1 MGPEKAY
8 KADAC
13 KIQNISGINN
23 AFGDILKM
31 KISSQVGK
39 NAQQRLGQEKKHFVD
54 QGQRKADR
62 QSDDKGNDLVT
73 GERRG
78 KQTNA

>member
-1 MGPEKAY
+1 MSPEKAY
-8 KADAC
+8 KADAY
-13 KIQNISGINN
+13 KIQNISGIDN
-23 AFGDILKM
+23 AFGNILKM

-39 NAQQRLGQEKKHFVD
+39 YAQQGLGQEKKHFVD
-54 QGQRKADR
+54 QGQRKTDR

-78 KQTNA
+78 KQSNG

>member
-1 MGPEKAY
+1 MGPEKAD
-8 KADAC
+8 KADAY
-13 KIQNISGINN
+13 KIQNISGIDN

-31 KISSQVGK
+31 KISSQIGK
-39 NAQQRLGQEKKHFVD
+39 NPQQRLGKEKKHFVE

-62 QSDDKGNDLVT
+62 QSDNKGNDLVT

-78 KQTNA
+78 K